1 MQLIKPS
8 YAGIIRIRY
17 KGHPLRDLSAFAPLV
32 FDFTN
37 YKTGNFEFQAVSP
50 HVANMIQLLCKTAIR
65 LKEVVMRLDKY
76 LSDMGAGTR
85 SELKKEIRKSG
96 VIIDGKII
104 KDPGFIVDEFSH
116 VVFRGSTITYEEFVY
131 YMLNK
136 PAGIISASEDGRE
149 STVVDLI
156 SEPKRKDLFPVG
168 RLDRDTE
175 GLLLITNNGTLSHRL
190 LSPKHHVDK
199 VYYARVSGILTDG
212 DIELFRDGLI
222 LTDGLECLPADLK
235 ILSVSEDE
243 YTSEAEITIREGKF
257 HQVKRMFSSVG
268 AEVIYL
274 KRLSMGP
281 LTLDPGLAP
290 GEYRR
295 LNDDEMA
302 SLGL

>member
-1 MQLIKPS
+1 
-8 YAGIIRIRY
+8 
-17 KGHPLRDLSAFAPLV
+17 
-32 FDFTN
+32 
-37 YKTGNFEFQAVSP
+37 
-50 HVANMIQLLCKTAIR
+50 
-65 LKEVVMRLDKY
+65 MRLDKY

-96 VIIDGKII
+96 VTVDGVIV
-104 KDPGFIVDEFSH
+104 KDPGFSVCSSSH
-116 VVFRGSTITYEEFVY
+116 VVFRGSVVAYEEFVY

-136 PAGIISASEDGRE
+136 PAGIISASEDE
-149 STVVDLI
+149 LEPTVVDLI
-156 SEPKRKDLFPVG
+156 SEPKRRDLFPVG

-175 GLLLITNNGTLSHRL
+175 GLLLITNDGALSHRL

-199 VYYARVSGILTDG
+199 VYYARVSGILSDS
-212 DIELFRDGLI
+212 DVELFRDGLV

-235 ILSVSEDE
+235 VLSVSEEE
-243 YTSEAEITIREGKF
+243 YISEAEITVREGKF
-257 HQVKRMFSSVG
+257 HQVKRMFGSVG

-295 LNDDEMA
+295 LTPEELV
-302 SLGL
+302 SLGF